1 MLSRA
6 SVAEQ
11 LTLIICTYGRPA
23 AMRRLLEALPQQSVP
38 PDEVLVVDA
47 SPDDATAAVVCGQQE
62 RWPAGSLHYFRPPP
76 EQRGLT
82 RQRNYGIERARS
94 AIIAF
99 LDDDTIPA
107 PGYFAE
113 LRACFERHPAA
124 IGVGGYITN
133 EIRWR
138 NACAG
143 GQPRL
148 SAFRSGTWER
158 RDDYR
163 WRLRKLL
170 RLDSP
175 LPPGWMPRSGHAR
188 PIGFLP
194 PDDQDRR
201 VEFVMGGASAWRS
214 RVFRRQRFSPYFAGY
229 GLYEDLD
236 FCVRAACDGELYLC
250 TRAQLEHYH
259 APAARPNQFRYGVM
273 VVRNGWFVWRRR
285 WPMPPLMDRLRWWA
299 ITLLL
304 AVCRLGDALR
314 TRPRGPAL
322 SEAVGRIWGMLTLLF
337 RAPREVYGA

>member
-1 MLSRA
+1 MP
-6 SVAEQ
+6 EQ
-11 LTLIICTYGRPA
+11 LSLIICTYRRPA
-23 AMRRLLEALPQQSVP
+23 AVRQLLESLRQQLVP

-47 SPDDATAAVVCGQQE
+47 SPGGATTAVVRGQLE
-62 RWPAGSLHYFRPPP
+62 GWPAGNLHYFRPPP

-82 RQRNYGIERARS
+82 RQRNYGIAH
-94 AIIAF
+94 AKGTIIAF
-99 LDDDTIPA
+99 LDDDTIPE

-113 LRACFERHPAA
+113 LRACFERHPTA

-133 EIRWR
+133 EVSWR
-138 NACAG
+138 SVRAG
-143 GQPRL
+143 KRPRL
-148 SAFRSGTWER
+148 STFRSGAWER

-194 PDDQDRR
+194 PDDQDQR

-214 RVFRRQRFSPYFAGY
+214 DIFHRHRFSPYFAGY

-236 FCVRAACDGELYLC
+236 FCVRAAHDGELYVC
-250 TRAQLEHYH
+250 ARAQLAHYH
-259 APAARPNQFRYGVM
+259 APTARPNWFRYGSM

-285 WPMPPLMDRLRWWA
+285 WPAPPLPDRLRWWA

-304 AVCRLGDALR
+304 AACRLGDGL
-314 TRPRGPAL
+314 RGPLRAQAL
-322 SEAVGRIWGMLTLLF
+322 SEAAGRIWGMFSLLL
-337 RAPREVYGA
+337 RAPRERYGA